1 MTIVDRCRKYN
12 ACVIYLVHEDNE
24 VEFMEVEAGVT
35 RKLDLSVDNA
45 LVTMEQLYEVTM
57 PSHCDTFVDTCKF
70 WSI

>member
-1 MTIVDRCRKYN
+1 M
-12 ACVIYLVHEDNE
+12 HEDNE

-57 PSHCDTFVDTCKF
+57 PSHCDTFVDTCKC